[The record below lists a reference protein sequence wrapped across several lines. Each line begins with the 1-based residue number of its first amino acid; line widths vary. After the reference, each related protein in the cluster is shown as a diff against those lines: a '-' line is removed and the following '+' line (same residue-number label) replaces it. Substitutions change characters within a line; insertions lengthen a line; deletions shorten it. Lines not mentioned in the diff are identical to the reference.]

1 MGNAIDTS
9 ALGDILRKN
18 FPEEEVTSDQAETA
32 TTDTA
37 PVEIEEE
44 VVEDESPITAESE
57 VETEELEEQDQ
68 EVDETEEAEETREE
82 YSETEINDLNQLAT
96 AIEVEP
102 EFLYNIKV
110 PMADGMEPIS
120 LSELKDGYTQFKR
133 GTTADLEILE
143 KQRAEFE
150 EYKQQQVQA
159 IQQQAQLPQEIM
171 AAQAEALSIANQ
183 YNSNDWESLEA
194 SDPGRAALEKQ
205 KIASKYQQAENKF
218 RQLSE
223 EFQQKQAAEFERF
236 NSEQRQNMLKKIPE
250 WRDDKIRTA
259 EQENIRV
266 MLRDYDYSDA
276 DINSMADHR
285 AMKLA
290 RDLWQL
296 KSKNIE
302 AKKVIKKIAKVPR
315 TLKEGSVVKPVD
327 GGAKQ
332 RMRKVKEEAKKSKNL
347 DVKTNAVSSILQSI
361 PRG

>member
-1 MGNAIDTS
+1 
-9 ALGDILRKN
+9 
-18 FPEEEVTSDQAETA
+18 
-32 TTDTA
+32 
-37 PVEIEEE
+37 
-44 VVEDESPITAESE
+44 
-57 VETEELEEQDQ
+57 
-68 EVDETEEAEETREE
+68 
-82 YSETEINDLNQLAT
+82 
-96 AIEVEP
+96 
-102 EFLYNIKV
+102 
-110 PMADGMEPIS
+110 
-120 LSELKDGYTQFKR
+120 
-133 GTTADLEILE
+133 
-143 KQRAEFE
+143 
-150 EYKQQQVQA
+150 
-159 IQQQAQLPQEIM
+159 M

-205 KIASKYQQAENKF
+205 KIASRYQQAENKF

-223 EFQQKQAAEFERF
+223 EFQQKQVTEFERF

-250 WRDDKIRTA
+250 WREDKVRTT

-266 MLRDYDYSDA
+266 MLRDYDYSDV